1 MGNLIINLINQINN
15 IIGNNNIIK
24 KEDNNIIKLDNN
36 ISLGIY
42 TDENNKEYQGICF
55 KKINKRKEIFGISF
69 INYNMINLYFENN
82 VRLLLNKNDNNINIE
97 YSDKN
102 NSIKYNNLI
111 KIESL
116 KNLKKISNNSDD
128 IDLIYNLINK
138 N

>member
-1 MGNLIINLINQINN
+1 MGNLIINQINN

-55 KKINKRKEIFGISF
+55 KKINKRKVIFGISF
-69 INYNMINLYFENN
+69 TNYNMIDLYFENN